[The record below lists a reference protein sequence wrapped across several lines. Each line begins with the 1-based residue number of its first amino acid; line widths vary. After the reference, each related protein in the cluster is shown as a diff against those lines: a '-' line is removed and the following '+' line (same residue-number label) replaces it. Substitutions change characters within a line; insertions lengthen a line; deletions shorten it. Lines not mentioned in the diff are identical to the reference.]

1 MPSTTPAKILRN
13 FLFPALS
20 KSFFIRLIILSLSC
34 YLIFSYVL
42 IPLRIQ
48 GHSMEPTYKNGS
60 YAFCWRL
67 KYLYTQVEQFDIV
80 TVRFAGKST
89 MLLKRVLEQFDIVT
103 VRFAGKSTMLLKRV
117 LALPGDTLEFREGLL
132 YINDKQVDEPY
143 IKYHSPWSLSPRLIK
158 PGYAYV
164 VGDNRGTDMSRHH
177 FGQVNMDR
185 IIGSVVL

>member
-80 TVRFAGKST
+80 TVRFTG
-89 MLLKRVLEQFDIVT
+89 R
-103 VRFAGKSTMLLKRV
+103 STMLLKRV